1 MSSPDSPSGDDAVSP
16 DQVPEAVSD
25 ASNEPSSDTTATS
38 GTDATDDDF
47 GTHPD
52 AEPAP
57 PQAPV
62 AEHPE
67 VAPDG
72 EPDEAGDATAADH
85 PDHLDGAADPDEAG
99 DATAV
104 DHPDE
109 AADPD
114 ENVDVAATDDSLID
128 PVDASLA
135 IAAVDVSAD
144 DQLAAGSSLVPMVD
158 VLDEKVKG
166 PKKRHRSWG
175 QRALL
180 GVNCVVILACFA
192 GAVGLLVGRHYGN
205 SLARV
210 DLNDPPPTS
219 TQPGGVPIVDPAT
232 GQTVVATVVDNG
244 GTPANT
250 NTVETF
256 PAVDPDAQNFLITGA
271 DNNACIDPSSPF
283 YKAFGDRETMGE
295 RSDTIML
302 MRVDPKNR
310 RAAVLS
316 FPRDLWVKIDGRAKS
331 RINSA
336 YVRDDP
342 QKLINTLYGEFG
354 LGVDHFI
361 QVDFCAF
368 KVIVDEVGGVAVPFD
383 YPARDVNTGLFVPEP
398 GCFKFTGEHAL
409 AYVRSRHYQYF
420 KDGKWV
426 NDGTSDLG
434 RISRQQDFLRRVLA
448 STLAKGF
455 NPGVAKGIIGAAQ
468 DYVVLDE
475 ELTIARM
482 LEFAGT
488 LSDFEPGAI
497 AMYQIESEPA
507 NIGGNAVLIPRIKGA
522 NMQAILNI
530 FRGGAELAGA
540 PEQVFESTTTTSD
553 PNAQPTT
560 TSAGATTVPAAAD
573 PDQIIRGIVPPDRD
587 C

>member
-25 ASNEPSSDTTATS
+25 ASNEPAPARS
-38 GTDATDDDF
+38 GR
-47 GTHPD
+47 
-52 AEPAP
+52 
-57 PQAPV
+57 
-62 AEHPE
+62 
-67 VAPDG
+67 
-72 EPDEAGDATAADH
+72 TAAD
-85 PDHLDGAADPDEAG
+85 DGQSDDAADQSDAG
-99 DATAV
+99 DPS
-104 DHPDE
+104 D
-109 AADPD
+109 AADVSDATEPGDGLDELVELAAPD
-114 ENVDVAATDDSLID
+114 DALID
-128 PVDASLA
+128 PADASPALP
-135 IAAVDVSAD
+135 AVDVSPDA
-144 DQLAAGSSLVPMVD
+144 QPAVGSSLVPMVD
-158 VLDEKVKG
+158 VLDGSTKR
-166 PKKRHRSWG
+166 PKKRRRSWG
-175 QRALL
+175 QRVLL
-180 GVNCVVILACFA
+180 GVNCIVILACFA
-192 GAVGLLVGRHYGN
+192 GAVGLLIGRHYGN

-219 TQPGGVPIVDPAT
+219 SQPGGVSIVDPAT
-232 GQTVVATVVDNG
+232 GETVLATVVDNG
-244 GTPANT
+244 ETPPAT
-250 NTVETF
+250 NTAETF
-256 PAVDPDAQNFLITGA
+256 PVVDPTAQNFLITGA

-283 YKAFGDRETMGE
+283 YKAFGDRESMGE

-302 MRVDPKNR
+302 MRVDPKTR

-354 LGVDHFI
+354 LPVDHFI

-368 KVIVDEVGGVAVPFD
+368 KVIVDEVGGVSVPFD
-383 YPARDVNTGLFVPEP
+383 YPARDTNTGLFVPEP
-398 GCFKFTGEHAL
+398 VCFTFTGEHAL

-420 KDGKWV
+420 VDGKWKS
-426 NDGTSDLG
+426 DGTSDLG
-434 RISRQQDFLRRVLA
+434 RISRQQDFMRRVLA
-448 STLAKGF
+448 SALAKGF
-455 NPGVAKGIIGAAQ
+455 NPGVAKDIIGAAQ
-468 DYVVLDE
+468 DYVVLDG

-497 AMYQIESEPA
+497 AMYQIESEPQT
-507 NIGGNAVLIPRIKGA
+507 IGGNAVLIPRIKGD

-540 PEQVFESTTTTSD
+540 PEQVFESTTTSTN
-553 PNAQPTT
+553 PNAGTT
-560 TSAGATTVPAAAD
+560 TTAVGATTVPTVED
-573 PDQIIRGIVPPDRD
+573 PKQIIKGIVPPDRP